1 MSSKRKVRGQTGTSA
16 DELLKLAQEVDQH
29 LSFIRQRLREPLE
42 TEFARGGLTGPQRMV
57 MQALV
62 QSEGL
67 SLKQLS
73 RQVSLAHS
81 TVSGIVDRLQA
92 RGMVGRRKDES
103 DGRATVIAPS
113 SEVRDF
119 LANRMPELAM
129 SPLTEALRDAT
140 DSEKA
145 TVLRGLKTLRALVER
160 TRPRLE
166 ENAAPIHPKQ

>member
-1 MSSKRKVRGQTGTSA
+1 MSSKKRIRAQTGNDGSSPDA
-16 DELLKLAQEVDQH
+16 LLKLAQEVDQH
-29 LSFIRQRLREPLE
+29 LSFIRQKLREPLE

-92 RGMVGRRKDES
+92 RGMVVRQKDES
-103 DGRATVIAPS
+103 DGRATIIAPS
-113 SEVRDF
+113 SAVRDF
-119 LANRMPELAM
+119 LTHRMPELTM

-140 DSEKA
+140 DSERA
-145 TVLRGLKTLRALVER
+145 SVLRGLKKLRTLVER
-160 TRPRLE
+160 GRPR
-166 ENAAPIHPKQ
+166 A

>member
-1 MSSKRKVRGQTGTSA
+1 
-16 DELLKLAQEVDQH
+16 
-29 LSFIRQRLREPLE
+29 
-42 TEFARGGLTGPQRMV
+42 V

-92 RGMVGRRKDES
+92 RGMVVRQKDES

-129 SPLTEALRDAT
+129 SPLTEALGDAT

-145 TVLRGLKTLRALVER
+145 TVLRGLKKLRALVER
-160 TRPRLE
+160 TRPRT
-166 ENAAPIHPKQ
+166 

>member
-1 MSSKRKVRGQTGTSA
+1 MKSPRFSAA
-16 DELLKLAQEVDQH
+16 DESLLKLAQEVDQH
-29 LSFIRQRLREPLE
+29 LSVIRQRLREPLE

-62 QSEGL
+62 QSQGL

-73 RQVSLAHS
+73 AQVSLAHS

-92 RGMVGRRKDES
+92 RGMVSRQKDEA

-113 SEVRDF
+113 LEVRDF
-119 LANRMPELAM
+119 LANRMPELAI
-129 SPLTEALRDAT
+129 SPLTEALRGAS

-145 TVLRGLKTLRALVER
+145 TVLRGLRKLRALIEISR
-160 TRPRLE
+160 S
-166 ENAAPIHPKQ
+166 KS

>member
-1 MSSKRKVRGQTGTSA
+1 MSSKRRTRGQTANNGSSS

-29 LSFIRQRLREPLE
+29 LNFIRQRLGEPLE

-67 SLKQLS
+67 SLKHLS
-73 RQVSLAHS
+73 QQVSLAHS

-92 RGMVGRRKDES
+92 RGMVVRQKDES
-103 DGRATVIAPS
+103 DGRATSIAPS

-119 LANRMPELAM
+119 LAHRMPELAM

-140 DSEKA
+140 DTERA
-145 TVLRGLKTLRALVER
+145 TVLRGLKKLRTLVER
-160 TRPRLE
+160 THPR
-166 ENAAPIHPKQ
+166 A

>member
-1 MSSKRKVRGQTGTSA
+1 MSSRSTPKQEAVH
-16 DELLKLAQEVDQH
+16 KLAQEVDQH
-29 LSFIRQRLREPLE
+29 LSVIRQRLREPLE

-73 RQVSLAHS
+73 AQVSLAHS

-92 RGMVGRRKDES
+92 RGMVVRSRDEA

-113 SEVRDF
+113 GPGPRLPGQSHARTRDQ
-119 LANRMPELAM
+119 
-129 SPLTEALRDAT
+129 SPHRGTAPRQQQRTGHRA
-140 DSEKA
+140 SRAEKA
-145 TVLRGLKTLRALVER
+145 ARLNRTKSHPALER
-160 TRPRLE
+160 
-166 ENAAPIHPKQ
+166 NF

>member
-1 MSSKRKVRGQTGTSA
+1 MSSKRRVRGQTATSA

-42 TEFARGGLTGPQRMV
+42 TEFARGGLTGPQRIV

-73 RQVSLAHS
+73 RQISLAHS

-92 RGMVGRRKDES
+92 RGMVVRQKDES

-145 TVLRGLKTLRALVER
+145 TVLRGLKKLRALVER
-160 TRPRLE
+160 TRPRT
-166 ENAAPIHPKQ
+166 

>member
-1 MSSKRKVRGQTGTSA
+1 MYSRSTTKQES
-16 DELLKLAQEVDQH
+16 LHKLAQEVDQH
-29 LSFIRQRLREPLE
+29 LSIIRQRLREPLE

-73 RQVSLAHS
+73 AQVSLAHS

-92 RGMVGRRKDES
+92 RGMVVRSRDEA

-113 SEVRDF
+113 ASVRDF
-119 LANRMPELAM
+119 LANRMPELAI
-129 SPLTEALRDAT
+129 SPLTEALRGASN
-140 DSEKA
+140 SEQA
-145 TVLRGLKTLRALVER
+145 TVLRGLRKLRALIEQSR
-160 TRPRLE
+160 TKG
-166 ENAAPIHPKQ
+166 AH

>member
-1 MSSKRKVRGQTGTSA
+1 
-16 DELLKLAQEVDQH
+16 LHKLAQEVDQH
-29 LSFIRQRLREPLE
+29 LGIIRQRLREPLE
-42 TEFARGGLTGPQRMV
+42 TEFARGDLTAPQRMV

-73 RQVSLAHS
+73 AQVSLAHS

-92 RGMVGRRKDES
+92 RGLVVRRRDEA

-119 LANRMPELAM
+119 MSNRMPELAI
-129 SPLTEALRDAT
+129 SPLTKALRSASK
-140 DSEKA
+140 SEQA
-145 TVLRGLKTLRALVER
+145 TVLRGLRKLRALIEQSR
-160 TRPRLE
+160 TK
-166 ENAAPIHPKQ
+166 N

>member
-1 MSSKRKVRGQTGTSA
+1 MSFEKKKPRGTSP
-16 DELLKLAQEVDQH
+16 DESLLKLAQEVDQH
-29 LSFIRQRLREPLE
+29 LSVIRQKLREPLE

-73 RQVSLAHS
+73 AQVSLAHS

-92 RGMVGRRKDES
+92 RGMVVRSKDKT

-113 SEVRDF
+113 SPVRDF
-119 LANRMPELAM
+119 LANRMPELAI
-129 SPLTEALRDAT
+129 SPLTEALRSANDKERA
-140 DSEKA
+140 S
-145 TVLRGLKTLRALVER
+145 VLRGIRKLRALVEWSR
-160 TRPRLE
+160 SQ
-166 ENAAPIHPKQ
+166 A

>member
-1 MSSKRKVRGQTGTSA
+1 MSSRSTTKQEA
-16 DELLKLAQEVDQH
+16 LHKLAQEVDQH
-29 LSFIRQRLREPLE
+29 LSIIRQRLREPLE

-73 RQVSLAHS
+73 AQVSLAHS

-92 RGMVGRRKDES
+92 RGMVVRSRDEA

-113 SEVRDF
+113 APVRDF
-119 LANRMPELAM
+119 LANRMPELAI
-129 SPLTEALRDAT
+129 SPLTKALRGAS
-140 DSEKA
+140 DSEQA
-145 TVLRGLKTLRALVER
+145 TVLRGLRKLRALIEQSR
-160 TRPRLE
+160 TQGLD
-166 ENAAPIHPKQ
+166 

>member
-1 MSSKRKVRGQTGTSA
+1 MSSRSTTTQEA
-16 DELLKLAQEVDQH
+16 LHKLAQEVDQH
-29 LSFIRQRLREPLE
+29 LSVIRQRLREPLE

-73 RQVSLAHS
+73 AQVSLAHS

-92 RGMVGRRKDES
+92 RGMVVRSRDEA

-113 SEVRDF
+113 APVRDF
-119 LANRMPELAM
+119 LANRMPELAI
-129 SPLTEALRDAT
+129 SPLTEALRGASN
-140 DSEKA
+140 SEQA
-145 TVLRGLKTLRALVER
+145 TVLRGLRKLRALIEQSR
-160 TRPRLE
+160 TRP
-166 ENAAPIHPKQ
+166 

>member
-1 MSSKRKVRGQTGTSA
+1 MSSRSTTKLEA
-16 DELLKLAQEVDQH
+16 LHKLAQEVDQH
-29 LSFIRQRLREPLE
+29 LSVIRQRLREPLE

-73 RQVSLAHS
+73 AQVSLAHS

-92 RGMVGRRKDES
+92 RGMVVRSRDEA

-113 SEVRDF
+113 APVRDF

-129 SPLTEALRDAT
+129 SPLTEALRGASN
-140 DSEKA
+140 SEQA
-145 TVLRGLKTLRALVER
+145 TVLRGLRKLRALIEQSR
-160 TRPRLE
+160 TRP
-166 ENAAPIHPKQ
+166 